1 MFSNSAL
8 NILVIED
15 NTGDFILVETYL
27 KELIPA
33 AIITQNKYVAEADA
47 SLKNTQYDLIFLDL
61 TLPDS
66 EGSNS
71 VENVINLAADTPVIV
86 LTGLN
91 DKQVG
96 IESLKLGAMDYL
108 VKYEVNQ
115 ATLLKSIVYSI
126 ERKKSSKKQRLSE
139 EKYRY
144 LFNKNP
150 ESIFIWD
157 ATSFNIL
164 DVNETAINTYGYNRD
179 EFLKMNLQY
188 LLPES
193 KNAFTQKT
201 QLMELMKVGNTTNDN
216 TWLQHKKNGDIMY
229 TRFSLHN
236 INYGNQQA
244 ILAMGSDVTEKFM
257 LEKQLAT
264 EQQVKQQEITAAVIT
279 AQENERTELANEL
292 HDNINQL
299 LTTSRLYIEC
309 AIAEE
314 SLRDRLLADSKTY
327 IVTAIAEIRKLSK
340 TLLPPSL
347 GEIGLRDAL
356 NDLVESVQKVNK
368 INIILEWTAYVENT
382 PAENLKLSIY
392 RIVQESINN
401 TIKHADAANV
411 YINIAQTNDSIMLT
425 FKDDGIG
432 FNINQ
437 KKDGVGLQNIAI
449 RAQLHNGKMEL
460 NTASG
465 KGCSLVITF
474 PM

>member
-47 SLKNTQYDLIFLDL
+47 SLKTTQYDLIFLDL

-66 EGSNS
+66 EDRNS
-71 VENVINLAADTPVIV
+71 VENVINLAADTPIIV

-126 ERKKSSKKQRLSE
+126 ERKKSSKNLRLSE

-157 ATSFNIL
+157 ATGYNIL
-164 DVNETAINTYGYNRD
+164 DVNETAINRYGYNRD

-188 LLPES
+188 LLPER
-193 KNAFTQKT
+193 KNASTQQA
-201 QLMELMKVGNTTNDN
+201 QLKELLEAGNSNNDS
-216 TWLQHKKNGDIMY
+216 TWLQRKKNGAILY
-229 TRFSLHN
+229 TRFSLHY
-236 INYGNQQA
+236 IDYDNQQV
-244 ILAMGSDVTEKFM
+244 ILAMGSDVTEKVM

-264 EQQVKQQEITAAVIT
+264 EQQIKQQEITAAVIT
-279 AQENERTELANEL
+279 AQENERTELAKEL

-299 LTTSRLYIEC
+299 LTTSRLYIEY

-314 SLRDRLLADSKTY
+314 SLRDRLLVDSKNY
-327 IVTAIAEIRKLSK
+327 IITAIAEIRKLSK

-347 GEIGLRDAL
+347 GEIGLQDAL
-356 NDLVESVQKVNK
+356 NDLVESVQKINK
-368 INIILEWTAYVENT
+368 INIILEWNNYVENI
-382 PAENLKLSIY
+382 PSEDLKLSIY

-411 YINIAQTNDSIMLT
+411 YINISQTNDKIMLT

-437 KKDGVGLQNIAI
+437 KKDGVGLQNIAT
-449 RAQLHNGKMEL
+449 RAQLHNGKIEL
-460 NTASG
+460 NTLPG

-474 PM
+474 PV

>member
-1 MFSNSAL
+1 MLSNSAL

-15 NTGDFILVETYL
+15 NAGDFVLVKTYL
-27 KELIPA
+27 LELIPA
-33 AIITQNKYVAEADA
+33 AIIIQNKYFAEAQVA
-47 SLKNTQYDLIFLDL
+47 LQTTQFDLIFLDL

-71 VENVINLAADTPVIV
+71 VKNIIKLAAYIPVIV

-91 DKQVG
+91 DKQMG

-108 VKYEVNQ
+108 LKYEVTP
-115 ATLLKSIVYSI
+115 ATLLKSMVYSL
-126 ERKKSSKKQRLSE
+126 ERKKSNKNQRLSE

-157 ATSFNIL
+157 ATSHHIL
-164 DVNETAINTYGYNRD
+164 DVNETAINRYGYNRA
-179 EFLKMNLQY
+179 EFLKMDLQSWLGESSNGATQQASINE
-188 LLPES
+188 LLVTENS
-193 KNAFTQKT
+193 TRI
-201 QLMELMKVGNTTNDN
+201 D
-216 TWLQHKKNGDIMY
+216 TWLQRKKNGDILY

-236 INYGNQQA
+236 IDYDNHQA

-264 EQQVKQQEITAAVIT
+264 EQQIKQQEITAAVIT

-309 AIAEE
+309 AIADE
-314 SLRDRLLADSKTY
+314 SLRERLMADSKTY

-340 TLLPPSL
+340 SLLPPSL
-347 GEIGLRDAL
+347 GEIGLQDAL
-356 NDLVESVQKVNK
+356 NDLVESVQKINK
-368 INIILEWTAYVENT
+368 INIVIEWINYVENI
-382 PAENLKLSIY
+382 PSEKLKLSIY
-392 RIVQESINN
+392 RIVQESLNN
-401 TIKHADAANV
+401 TIKYAASANV
-411 YINIAQTNDSIMLT
+411 YINLTQTNDSIILT

-437 KKDGVGLQNIAI
+437 KMDGVGLQNIAT
-449 RAQLHNGKMEL
+449 RSKLHNGKMQL
-460 NTASG
+460 NSSAG
-465 KGCSLVITF
+465 EGCKMVITF
-474 PM
+474 PV